1 MSVIRKLLRSLFPE
15 KARPGTEET
24 GVPSASV
31 SERGPAGQEA
41 ESRVLAPR
49 GKREIEENSVTKLPP
64 QTVEDQRSGGAG
76 MVLKK
81 SDKVATA
88 LHPKIC
94 ILVIDESGSMAEEGK
109 CQQVTEAVQDLV
121 ITMQSLN
128 QGTHGYRFLLNI
140 CKFGDTIV
148 ELALAKSPTEVDVD
162 KLVFEGALGGTD
174 MQPALRWAETAL
186 KKSLE
191 RCRSI
196 PNYQEDLAPNPICV
210 FLSDGECT
218 GDDPTAAAKALRT
231 ISFKNGEVDVCA
243 VGVGMHDEHFEVMK
257 AISSKP
263 EFAIPI
269 GAEGIAE
276 FLGEIGSTFVDN
288 RGSIMDVAAKAKR
301 R

>member
-1 MSVIRKLLRSLFPE
+1 
-15 KARPGTEET
+15 
-24 GVPSASV
+24 
-31 SERGPAGQEA
+31 
-41 ESRVLAPR
+41 
-49 GKREIEENSVTKLPP
+49 
-64 QTVEDQRSGGAG
+64 

-88 LHPKIC
+88 LHPKVC

-140 CKFGDTIV
+140 CKFGDTIE
-148 ELALAKSPTEVDVD
+148 ELAVARTPTEVDVD
-162 KLVFEGALGGTD
+162 TLVFEGALGGTD
-174 MQPALRWAETAL
+174 MQPALQWAETAL

-218 GDDPTAAAKALRT
+218 GDDPAEAAKALRA
-231 ISFKNGEVDVCA
+231 IPFKGGEVEVCA
-243 VGVGMHDEHFEVMK
+243 VGVGMRDEHFEVMK

-263 EFAIPI
+263 EFAIRI

-276 FLGEIGSTFVDN
+276 FLGDIGSTFVDN
-288 RGSIMDVAAKAKR
+288 RGTIMDVAAKAKR